1 MDSILYHAA
10 MSRFGIRKKL
20 KSAVRKVILGDSPAF
35 EAAPSQPP
43 SPSPNVAS
51 PSPPKMPSKAAAAP
65 GASLAPKPR
74 AKPTATPA
82 EPDRSLGTSWVQA
95 AGVKPDEVVPGAV
108 HTVQIFGKRYALYK
122 TDGGDFYAT
131 TDGCPHAGGPL
142 AEGELDGFEV
152 TCPFHSWTFDVR
164 DGSCT
169 SGQEMGVD
177 CTAVR
182 VVEEMVLLEVPL

>member
-1 MDSILYHAA
+1 
-10 MSRFGIRKKL
+10 MSRFGLRKKL
-20 KSAVRKVILGDSPAF
+20 KSAVRKAILGEAPETRVEPSPA
-35 EAAPSQPP
+35 P
-43 SPSPNVAS
+43 SPR
-51 PSPPKMPSKAAAAP
+51 PSVSTAPAAKMPSKATAAP
-65 GASLAPKPR
+65 GASLAPKPKPIPKPK
-74 AKPTATPA
+74 AKPAP
-82 EPDRSLGTSWVQA
+82 PDRTLGTSWVQA

-108 HTVQIFGKRYALYK
+108 HPVQIFGKRYALYK
-122 TDGGDFYAT
+122 TDGGEFYAT
-131 TDGCPHAGGPL
+131 SDGCPHAGGPL

>member
-1 MDSILYHAA
+1 
-10 MSRFGIRKKL
+10 MSRFGLRKKL
-20 KSAVRKVILGDSPAF
+20 KSAVKKAILGETPQAKVERPPA
-35 EAAPSQPP
+35 PPP
-43 SPSPNVAS
+43 SPKPSAAPVA
-51 PSPPKMPSKAAAAP
+51 KMPSKAAAAP
-65 GASLAPKPR
+65 GASLAPKPK
-74 AKPTATPA
+74 AKSSKPSP
-82 EPDRSLGTSWVQA
+82 PDRTLGTSWVQA

-108 HTVQIFGKRYALYK
+108 HAVQIFGKRYALYK
-122 TDGGDFYAT
+122 TDGGEFYAT
-131 TDGCPHAGGPL
+131 ADGCPHAGGPL